1 MRAKFK
7 VFVNGKTYEMEN
19 DGESLF
25 EIFNVKNLTNQI
37 ILDAYREAL
46 EGAKNK
52 SDAVLSVAVALD
64 VSERTVYRVIDK
76 HCND

>member
-7 VFVNGKTYEMEN
+7 VFINGKTYEMEN

-37 ILDAYREAL
+37 ILDAYRDAL

-52 SDAVLSVAVALD
+52 SDAVLTVAVALD
-64 VSERTVYRVIDK
+64 VSERTVYRVVDK
-76 HCND
+76 FYKE